1 MWWRVENGGW
11 EDGKT
16 DKWMWDV
23 GCGDGQRSDLREEL
37 IWPVGNKP
45 LAKFKSQSMS

>member
-11 EDGKT
+11 EDGK

-37 IWPVGNKP
+37 IWPAGNKP